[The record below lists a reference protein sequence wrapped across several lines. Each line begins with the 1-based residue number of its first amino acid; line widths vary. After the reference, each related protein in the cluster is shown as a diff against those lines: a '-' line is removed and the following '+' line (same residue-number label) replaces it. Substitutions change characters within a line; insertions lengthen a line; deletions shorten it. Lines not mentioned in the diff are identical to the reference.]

1 MNTMTFH
8 LDLNNNIR
16 KDGRYD
22 INLRLTYNRKLKR
35 ISTKVYVL
43 KEDFNPKAKY
53 GAWITQ
59 GDISYAKKNSLL
71 REILYKAE
79 NAPSELQKNN
89 IIPTLESVVQYI
101 KGEGNSTADFIK
113 YAEKIRDD
121 FRASQQV
128 GSWKK
133 YNNVINHLKSYLN
146 KNELLFQDI
155 SVSLITG
162 FEQYLKA
169 ENILKNKKALATNTI
184 ETKLKTF
191 RAILYRAINEGIYPQ
206 ERNPFFR
213 IKIKTAKTNK
223 EKLTLDEVRKI
234 EQLDLEEGSALW
246 HARNYFIMSYYSAG
260 IRFGDFAQLKWS
272 NFKDGRLE
280 YKMGKTGLTRSFK
293 LVPQALKI
301 LAFYENSKIEDKD
314 TYVFPLLENRKYPDK
329 FYLFNRI
336 SSRNAVVNKNLKT
349 IAEKTGLNKVLSF
362 HISRHSY
369 SDVAR
374 KRGMDLYLISKS
386 LGHSSLK
393 ITERYFGSSD
403 SEALDSAMGKVF
415 EE

>member
-1 MNTMTFH
+1 MKPITFH

-22 INLRLTYNRKLKR
+22 INLRITYNRKLKR

-43 KEDFNPKAKY
+43 KEDFNSKAKY
-53 GAWITQ
+53 GAWISQ
-59 GDISYAKKNSLL
+59 SDISYAKKNSLL
-71 REILYKAE
+71 REILHKAE
-79 NAPSELQKNN
+79 NASAELQKNS
-89 IIPTLESVVQYI
+89 IIPTLESIAQYL

-113 YAEKIRDD
+113 YAEHIRDD
-121 FRASQQV
+121 FKASQQV

-133 YNNVINHLKSYLN
+133 YNNVINYLKKHLKRD
-146 KNELLFQDI
+146 ELKFQDVT
-155 SVSLITG
+155 VSMITG

-169 ENILKNKKALATNTI
+169 EGKATNTI

-191 RAILYRAINEGIYPQ
+191 RAILYRAIDEGIYPQ

-223 EKLTLDEVRKI
+223 EKLNEAEIKKI
-234 EQLDLEEGSALW
+234 EVLKLEEGSALW
-246 HARNYFIMSYYSAG
+246 HTRNYFIFSFYCAG
-260 IRFGDFAQLKWS
+260 VRFGDFAQLKWS
-272 NFKDGRLE
+272 NIKEGRLE
-280 YKMGKTGLTRSFK
+280 YKMGKTGLTKSIK
-293 LVPQALKI
+293 LFPQALKI
-301 LAFYENSKIEDKD
+301 IAFYQNSKIEGKD
-314 TYVFPLLENRKYPDK
+314 TFIFPLLENRKYPDK
-329 FYLFNRI
+329 FYLFNKI
-336 SSRNAVVNKNLKT
+336 SSRNTVINKNLKT
-349 IAEKTGLNKVLSF
+349 IAKKIDLNKTLSF

-374 KRGMDLYLISKS
+374 KKGMNVFDISKS

-393 ITERYFGSSD
+393 ITERYLGSLD
-403 SEALDSAMGKVF
+403 SESLDSAMGKVF